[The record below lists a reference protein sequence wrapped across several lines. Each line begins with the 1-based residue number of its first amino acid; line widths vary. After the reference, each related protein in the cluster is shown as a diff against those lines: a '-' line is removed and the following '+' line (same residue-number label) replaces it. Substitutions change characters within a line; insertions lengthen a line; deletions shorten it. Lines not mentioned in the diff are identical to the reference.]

1 METTIALFIPKQKQ
15 KHLYAK
21 EICHL
26 IKAVIEKEHLIKIF
40 RFVGTDKS
48 VTHVQKKNAKHE
60 QSLAIIRI
68 DVFNII
74 YY

>member
-1 METTIALFIPKQKQ
+1 METTIALFIPKHKQ

-26 IKAVIEKEHLIKIF
+26 IKAVIEKEHLMKIF

-48 VTHVQKKNAKHE
+48 ITTCTEKKRKA
-60 QSLAIIRI
+60 
-68 DVFNII
+68 
-74 YY
+74 